1 MAGSTALTSDRLDAS
16 WISKLTPL
24 AAPHLLLEIY
34 SDQGELKVFSFNGGE
49 FDADRGIYADQG
61 ELKVFSFNDG
71 EFDAGRGCALPFS
84 GIDDSISGEMASRE
98 FVRVIRSN
106 PTLL

>member
-1 MAGSTALTSDRLDAS
+1 LAGSTALTSDRLDAS

-34 SDQGELKVFSFNGGE
+34 
-49 FDADRGIYADQG
+49 ADQG
-61 ELKVFSFNDG
+61 ELKVFSFSDG
-71 EFDAGRGCALPFS
+71 ELDADRGRALPFS
-84 GIDDSISGEMASRE
+84 GIDDSKSGEIASRE
-98 FVRVIRSN
+98 FVRIIRSN